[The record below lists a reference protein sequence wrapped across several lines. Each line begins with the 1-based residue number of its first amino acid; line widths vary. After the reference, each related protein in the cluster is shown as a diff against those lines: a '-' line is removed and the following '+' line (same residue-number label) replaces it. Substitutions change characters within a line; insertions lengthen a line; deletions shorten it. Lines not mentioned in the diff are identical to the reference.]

1 MARAAGAQLNHGS
14 ASAAGIAACAAA
26 LHSASTVPS
35 NKAGSQASGRERVFM
50 ASLEGNAKE
59 NIVHF
64 HFASLKGAGRIS

>member
-1 MARAAGAQLNHGS
+1 MVASAGAS
-14 ASAAGIAACAAA
+14 ASTRV
-26 LHSASTVPS
+26 LHSAS
-35 NKAGSQASGRERVFM
+35 AGHSSQASRRERVFM